1 MKKSIF
7 LFALLFI
14 AFFGFNR
21 GMAIELD
28 TVWVSDINGQV
39 LFQHPVTKNILV
51 ATNGGIT
58 ELNSQ
63 DGKLVRSFPFIISG
77 NDLSPDGNLILM
89 SGSDTKIFD
98 FITLEEK
105 YVILKS
111 TNARFLD
118 NNTIIYRTVGENIIV
133 KYNLQTK
140 EKKEITPPIGG
151 ITALATSPNGK
162 YIAYAKYEQNNTT
175 DSKAHLYLLDAE
187 TMKGLG
193 ELGSWENIGNHNIRE
208 ILFSSDSKFLTYSP
222 TSFNGDFPINIYNTD
237 NFKIS
242 KSITLFNFQFETC
255 GVIFLDSEYYIIRG
269 MNLFNETTEVRI
281 CSFKTHEVIYKT
293 NDFSKFIQT
302 AKFDTEKKYL
312 FCNTPADKTFCFNL
326 NNIISGVAPVV
337 PIKIEYSNKTLI
349 INNYEKPI
357 YNISIMSVEGREF
370 YLQNFLGLVNMNN
383 PIEIPL
389 ELSNGSYFITFKTNE
404 ETFTEKIMVVE

>member
-1 MKKSIF
+1 MKKSII
-7 LFALLFI
+7 LVALLCLAIFS
-14 AFFGFNR
+14 FNKA
-21 GMAIELD
+21 MAIELD
-28 TVWVSDINGQV
+28 TVWVSDISGQV

-63 DGKLVRSFPFIISG
+63 DGKFVRNFPFIISG

-98 FITLEEK
+98 FNTLEEK

-162 YIAYAKYEQNNTT
+162 YIAYATYEQNNTT

-193 ELGSWENIGNHNIRE
+193 ELGSWENIGNHNIRD
-208 ILFSSDSKFLTYSP
+208 IRFSSDSKFLTYSP

-312 FCNTPADKTFCFNL
+312 FCNTPVDKTFCFNL

-404 ETFTEKIMVVE
+404 ETFTEKIIVVE